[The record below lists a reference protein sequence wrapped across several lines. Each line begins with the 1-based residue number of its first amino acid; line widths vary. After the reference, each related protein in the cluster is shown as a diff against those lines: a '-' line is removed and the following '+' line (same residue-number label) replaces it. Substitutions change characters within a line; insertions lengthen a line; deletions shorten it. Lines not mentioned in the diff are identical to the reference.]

1 MRATVKEV
9 KIRAKV
15 ILEDRLWYVKFFVQ
29 NKSQC
34 AEMILNK
41 IVKPSNKSEKACFK
55 GPKLILY
62 EILKL
67 RA

>member
-15 ILEDRLWYVKFFVQ
+15 ILEDRLWYVKFFVS
-29 NKSQC
+29 KSQC

-41 IVKPSNKSEKACFK
+41 IVKPSNKGEKACFK
-55 GPKLILY
+55 GHKFILY
-62 EILKL
+62 EILKWK
-67 RA
+67 A